1 VYKLQDY
8 LYFTER
14 VTMINSSQ
22 PFLYFNN
29 SNQKCLLY
37 CYADSLRT
45 LVFGTEYS
53 IRPWKIHHKNYVTN
67 EVISIPTPTSHEAHG
82 EVILECNPHL
92 YSNKLY
98 YTAGF
103 NRGPNTP
110 IIYYLCSLDISP
122 LDPTVVSNF
131 TVIKQTFSGTVVDNV
146 PYYANPNKNGK
157 VLKGIENPQEFDL
170 GLVYIYRLNKIFNE
184 DKFIVTGQTADR
196 PLFSLLTDMSFSII
210 KEIKNNNNDPV
221 YKCSLLNNE
230 LIYTLKLNDSS
241 YESRELVEEVYN
253 G

>member
-1 VYKLQDY
+1 
-8 LYFTER
+8 
-14 VTMINSSQ
+14 MINSSQ
-22 PFLYFNN
+22 PFLYVNN
-29 SNQKCLLY
+29 NGQKCLLY

-45 LVFGTEYS
+45 LVFGNEYS
-53 IRPWKIHHKNYVTN
+53 IRTWKAYHKNYVTN
-67 EVISIPTPTSHEAHG
+67 EVISIPTPTSHEIHG

-103 NRGPNTP
+103 NKGPNTP
-110 IIYYLCSLDISP
+110 VVYYLCSLDISP

-131 TVIKQTFSGTVVDNV
+131 TVIKQTFSGTVADNV

-157 VLKGIENPQEFDL
+157 VLKGIENVQEFDL

-184 DKFIVTGQTADR
+184 DKFIVTGQTADKQY
-196 PLFSLLTDMSFSII
+196 LSLLTDSSFNII
-210 KEIKNNNNDPV
+210 KELKNNNNESV

-230 LIYTLKLNDSS
+230 LVYTLKLNDNSH
-241 YESRELVEEVYN
+241 ESRQLVEEVYN
-253 G
+253 GW